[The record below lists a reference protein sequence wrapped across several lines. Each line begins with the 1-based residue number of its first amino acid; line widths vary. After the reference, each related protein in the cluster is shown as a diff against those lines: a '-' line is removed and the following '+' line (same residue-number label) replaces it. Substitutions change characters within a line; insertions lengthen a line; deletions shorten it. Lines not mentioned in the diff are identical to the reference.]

1 MNSVIS
7 STSVGC
13 GGRSRGIN
21 TKAVSKETSSG
32 DEFYNIYDMADL
44 RQRGGRGQVDVVLS
58 RELPH
63 HWTWYTHTH
72 THVNASTLTQAA
84 AGRRPLT
91 C

>member
-1 MNSVIS
+1 MNSVMS

-21 TKAVSKETSSG
+21 TKAVSKVTSSG
-32 DEFYNIYDMADL
+32 DEFYNIYDMAHL

-63 HWTWYTHTH
+63 HWTWYTHKTH
-72 THVNASTLTQAA
+72 THGTSTLQRSLKQQLKG
-84 AGRRPLT
+84 GR
-91 C
+91 